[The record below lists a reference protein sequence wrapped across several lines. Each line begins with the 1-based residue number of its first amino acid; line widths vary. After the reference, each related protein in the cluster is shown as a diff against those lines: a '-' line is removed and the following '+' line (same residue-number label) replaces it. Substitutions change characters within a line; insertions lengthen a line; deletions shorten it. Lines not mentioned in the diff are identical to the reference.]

1 VGEPFTGFTAEGG
14 MTMIARAVLAVIG
27 REVLKLRRQRGRLVA
42 AMVRPLLWLLVIGS
56 GLAAVQNGR
65 GGADYQSFLVP
76 GVLGM
81 TLLFGGMLA
90 ALSTVYD
97 KESGVM
103 RMLIIAPFEHYWIV
117 LAKAAGAMIVAL
129 VQALLLLAV
138 LAALGFVNHTVS
150 AAMLAVG
157 LVGTAL
163 ACASLGMLIAAWS
176 GTLDN
181 FAALMNFVIFPVFFL
196 SGSLYPVQRLPTAL
210 RLVATVN
217 PYTHGVDLLRHAA
230 VVGADGA
237 AFSVGVDI
245 AVVVG
250 FSIAALAVA
259 SVRFS
264 LDAMNEPL
272 VRRLAQ

>member
-1 VGEPFTGFTAEGG
+1 
-14 MTMIARAVLAVIG
+14 MIARAVLAVVE
-27 REVLKLRRQRGRLVA
+27 REMLKMRKQRGRLLA

-56 GLAAVQNGR
+56 GLAAVEDTR
-65 GGADYQSFLVP
+65 GGGDYQSFLVP

-90 ALSTVYD
+90 ALSTAFD

-117 LAKAAGAMIVAL
+117 LAKAIGAVTVAL
-129 VQALLLLAV
+129 LQALLLLIL
-138 LAALGFVNHTVS
+138 LALLGFLHHAISVP
-150 AAMLAVG
+150 MLALG

-176 GTLDN
+176 GTLEN
-181 FAALMNFVIFPVFFL
+181 YATLMNLVIFPVFFL
-196 SGSLYPVQRLPTAL
+196 SGSLYPVQRLPPVL
-210 RLVATVN
+210 RLVATLN
-217 PYTHGVDLLRHAA
+217 PYTHGVDLLRHASA
-230 VVGADGA
+230 AGAGAGA

-250 FSIAALAVA
+250 FSVVALAIA

-264 LDAMNEPL
+264 LDSMNEPL